1 MPRMATLTER
11 LIPLLRREVAAET
24 RARARAHLL
33 DWCACAAAAM
43 AYPQGAMMGRFA
55 ASTAAGVATLIGAD
69 RREPLMAAFAN
80 GGLGN
85 VLEMDDV
92 HRASILHPGPIVIPA
107 ALAAVQA
114 QGATLND
121 LLDAIVRGYEAT
133 IRIGRALGP
142 SHYRY
147 FHSTSS
153 AGAFGAA
160 AAVGSVLGLSDEA
173 LADALGNAGTRT
185 GGVWQ
190 MRHEDVPSKSLHNA
204 QAARAGY
211 EAAALAALGFAGP
224 RSILEGPQ
232 GLFAAMAPEAD
243 AALVTQS
250 ESDWLIH
257 QTSFKPWPACR
268 HAHPAIDAAL
278 ALRAQLEKRRALD
291 PLADPGPVVAVR
303 LESYAD
309 ALKFCDN
316 AQPTTEAQAKFS
328 LQHAVAMVLLHGTPK
343 LTHYRSPHL
352 ESRYVAALRGRIAVA
367 ELPELTRAY
376 PQHFGAQL
384 ALELRNGMTLRHR
397 VNYALGDPEN
407 PMDARALK
415 LKALALLSSVGM
427 PELRQHELVWACMEG
442 PDLAP
447 VITALETFKAPL

>member
-11 LIPLLRREVAAET
+11 LIPLLLREVAPDT
-24 RARARAHLL
+24 RMRARAHLL

-43 AYPQGAMMGRFA
+43 AYPQGAMIARFA
-55 ASTAAGVATLIGAD
+55 ASKASGAATVIGAD
-69 RREPLMAAFAN
+69 RREPLVAAFAN

-92 HRASILHPGPIVIPA
+92 HRGSILHPGPIVIPA
-107 ALAAVQA
+107 ALAAAQA
-114 QGATLND
+114 RGATLDD

-147 FHSTSS
+147 FHSTST
-153 AGAFGAA
+153 AGAFGAT
-160 AAVGSVLGLSDEA
+160 AAVGSVLLLAGDA

-204 QAARAGY
+204 QAARAGF
-211 EAAALAALGFAGP
+211 EAAELAALGFAGP
-224 RSILEGPQ
+224 RAILEGPQ

-243 AALVTQS
+243 GTLVTQS

-278 ALRAQLEKRRALD
+278 ALRTQLEKRRALD

-303 LESYAD
+303 LETYGD

-316 AQPTTEAQAKFS
+316 VHPTTEAQAKFS

-343 LTHYRSPHL
+343 FAHYREPNL
-352 ESRYVAALRGRIAVA
+352 ASRYVAALRARITVV
-367 ELPELTRAY
+367 ELPEFSRVY

-397 VNYALGDPEN
+397 VNDALGDPEN

-415 LKALALLSSVGM
+415 LKALALFSSVGM

-442 PDLAP
+442 PSLAA
-447 VITALETFKAPL
+447 VETALEAFRAPS